1 MSLHDDLALAFALL
15 NTRVLIIAHAVPQPF
30 MHRQCSRQKVLLCFL
45 GEAHG
50 QQRQDG
56 GVFSTRACSIQIL
69 RGIHHSNNVQ
79 VACSQCLRG
88 RVVLEAYSVGKALHD
103 AGVVR
108 WLTCRER
115 CSLWSCVVTYG
126 RFKSPPCISLLP
138 ACNAV
143 TLHCRSA
150 RLT

>member
-15 NTRVLIIAHAVPQPF
+15 NTRLFIIAHAVPRPF
-30 MHRQCSRQKVLLCFL
+30 MHWQRSRQKVLLCFL

-56 GVFSTRACSIQIL
+56 GVFSTRACTIQIL
-69 RGIHHSNNVQ
+69 RAIHHSDVVQ

-108 WLTCRER
+108 CWLTC
-115 CSLWSCVVTYG
+115 LV
-126 RFKSPPCISLLP
+126 
-138 ACNAV
+138 A
-143 TLHCRSA
+143 
-150 RLT
+150 